1 MKNRRMFVVREAT
14 GAVGKLFQKHDE
26 IRSDYNEK
34 QRHTAEDLTMSGVKI
49 RILSFML
56 DSIFMF
62 WPSFLFIISLLLLTS
77 PANIRGSLI
86 NNIWELTVIYILSI
100 LCFNT
105 GSAVYWMGQTFGM
118 RYYQLKIVKKDN
130 SEASVAIILLRE
142 LCGVSIPWVM
152 ILLSFNMFNLAVFS
166 VLFLSF
172 LFVNFVFIV
181 IDRRHR
187 SIIDLFLGTK
197 LVFLPDVS
205 EEGNEAENTE
215 ETPNKEEVRVKTV
228 KEEIEEK
235 IANTIKEAESVIEL
249 DIPTHKEKEK
259 ESEADEK
266 KTPKLK
272 SVESEV
278 EQNVKK
284 DAGSVKEV
292 PHDEE
297 TVQKEEDPDTKKKE
311 LKEKSVTEIISE
323 AVSVVDQALES
334 KKEVYPV
341 KIEKPARQTTE
352 QAEETTTE
360 LPKETKPAK
369 PRKNVKKKNRS
380 GQRPGGKKAGKPK
393 NVKPAAKNRKPSKK
407 KGKGL

>member
-1 MKNRRMFVVREAT
+1 M
-14 GAVGKLFQKHDE
+14 
-26 IRSDYNEK
+26 
-34 QRHTAEDLTMSGVKI
+34 
-49 RILSFML
+49 
-56 DSIFMF
+56 
-62 WPSFLFIISLLLLTS
+62 
-77 PANIRGSLI
+77 
-86 NNIWELTVIYILSI
+86 
-100 LCFNT
+100 
-105 GSAVYWMGQTFGM
+105 
-118 RYYQLKIVKKDN
+118 
-130 SEASVAIILLRE
+130 
-142 LCGVSIPWVM
+142 
-152 ILLSFNMFNLAVFS
+152 
-166 VLFLSF
+166 
-172 LFVNFVFIV
+172 

-235 IANTIKEAESVIEL
+235 IANTIKEA
-249 DIPTHKEKEK
+249 
-259 ESEADEK
+259 DEK
-266 KTPKLK
+266 NTPKLK
-272 SVESEV
+272 SVEPEV

-284 DAGSVKEV
+284 DAGSVKEL

-407 KGKGL
+407 KGKGNKFTLSVMVKS

>member
-1 MKNRRMFVVREAT
+1 MVREAT

-77 PANIRGSLI
+77 PANIGGSLI

-235 IANTIKEAESVIEL
+235 IANTIKEA
-249 DIPTHKEKEK
+249 
-259 ESEADEK
+259 DEK
-266 KTPKLK
+266 NTPKLK
-272 SVESEV
+272 SVEPEV

-284 DAGSVKEV
+284 DAGSVKEL